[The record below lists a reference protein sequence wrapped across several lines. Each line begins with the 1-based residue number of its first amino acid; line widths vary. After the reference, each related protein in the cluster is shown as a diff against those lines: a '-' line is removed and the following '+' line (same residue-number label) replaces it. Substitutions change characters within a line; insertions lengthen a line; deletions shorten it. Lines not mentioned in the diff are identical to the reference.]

1 MKGAITNKTFLAA
14 ASKAKIHLPGIVPD
28 MDLSKPWGK
37 VGGPA
42 GLYRLFNRSV
52 IFNKVQDKKIVPLT
66 TKFQDVG
73 NLAK

>member
-1 MKGAITNKTFLAA
+1 
-14 ASKAKIHLPGIVPD
+14 
-28 MDLSKPWGK
+28 MDLAKPWGK

-52 IFNKVQDKKIVPLT
+52 IFNKVQNKKIVPLT